1 MVLPYSEL
9 LHSPWASG
17 QDSPCRH
24 YAISTSPVILS
35 LRHTAPPSNPDAES
49 ASTQRGYPQT
59 SGSESTLAS
68 RNIPTLGLLEIVY
81 TIPRACL
88 IGSNSAG
95 LSPFTLKHLH
105 DFKWNFWCSERLET
119 TLGYADRTRA
129 LGESIHAVKRYWE
142 LIMCLKLWYQP

>member
-24 YAISTSPVILS
+24 YAISTSPLILG
-35 LRHTAPPSNPDAES
+35 LHTAPPSNPDAES
-49 ASTQRGYPQT
+49 ASTQRSYPQT

-68 RNIPTLGLLEIVY
+68 RNISTLGLLEICY

-88 IGSNSAG
+88 IRSNSAG
-95 LSPFTLKHLH
+95 LSLFTLKHLH
-105 DFKWNFWCSERLET
+105 NFKWNFWCSENLET
-119 TLGYADRTRA
+119 TVGYADRTRA
-129 LGESIHAVKRYWE
+129 LGLPIHAVKCYWK